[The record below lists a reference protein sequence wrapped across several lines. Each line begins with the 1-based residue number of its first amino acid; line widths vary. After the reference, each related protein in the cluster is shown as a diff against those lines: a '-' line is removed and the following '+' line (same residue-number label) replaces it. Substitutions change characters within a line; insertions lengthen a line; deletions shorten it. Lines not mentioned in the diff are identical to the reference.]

1 MGFMIMLVRLLNGD
15 DVFMWRLMC
24 RLKVVVK
31 SEKFIKLS
39 EKDLRERKIMT
50 TFVQFW

>member
-1 MGFMIMLVRLLNGD
+1 
-15 DVFMWRLMC
+15 MC
-24 RLKVVVK
+24 RSKGRLKVVVK